1 MLERVRTMGARE
13 HRSVL
18 SLEQNAI
25 RYTIP
30 YVKLE
35 LALPL
40 SLLKRY
46 SSETCILVL
55 PCHVYMKTYP
65 EHKIYGAG
73 SCT

>member
-1 MLERVRTMGARE
+1 MLERVRTVAARE

-40 SLLKRY
+40 SLL
-46 SSETCILVL
+46 STDILLKSV
-55 PCHVYMKTYP
+55 P
-65 EHKIYGAG
+65 
-73 SCT
+73 